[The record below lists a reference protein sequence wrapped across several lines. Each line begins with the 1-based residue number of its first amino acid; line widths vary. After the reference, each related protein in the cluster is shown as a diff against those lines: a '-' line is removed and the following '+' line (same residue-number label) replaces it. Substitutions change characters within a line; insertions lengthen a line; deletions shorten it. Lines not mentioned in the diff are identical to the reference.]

1 MLITWYKWESFFLI
15 VMEGGMCI
23 YYILEFLFFETFERF
38 FESLCK
44 KKKNEP
50 VSNN

>member
-23 YYILEFLFFETFERF
+23 YYILFFICFYSLKPLNAFL
-38 FESLCK
+38 SPCAK
-44 KKKNEP
+44 KKP
-50 VSNN
+50 TC